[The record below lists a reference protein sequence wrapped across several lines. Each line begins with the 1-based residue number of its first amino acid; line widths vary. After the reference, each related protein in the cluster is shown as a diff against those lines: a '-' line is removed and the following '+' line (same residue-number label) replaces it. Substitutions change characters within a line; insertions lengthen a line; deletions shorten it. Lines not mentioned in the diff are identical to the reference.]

1 MIEFKEE
8 IERAS
13 DYVARDWPGV
23 IEADDIVQE
32 IWIRLLESPKAEKAL
47 READPALRFD
57 VLKRWGN
64 QIASKYANDY
74 ELFSGNAY
82 YGTEHVRN
90 LLKAGMLTVTR
101 RDLGE
106 MKETLTEFLDL
117 HEAYDALKRQPVSER
132 RKAPGFAQLIWMAY
146 VEGTLDRSNG
156 YLRKELTRAI
166 TSLTD
171 LMNQAHK
178 RRFANHAEGPGSRKV
193 ISNEKAR
200 NISKSDLN
208 DDNKINAF
216 AQ

>member
-23 IEADDIVQE
+23 LEAGDIVQE
-32 IWIRLLESPKAEKAL
+32 IWIRLLESPKAEKTL
-47 READPALRFD
+47 RGADPALRFD
-57 VLKRWGN
+57 VLKRWGH
-64 QIASKYANDY
+64 QVASKYANDY
-74 ELFSGNAY
+74 ELFSGNAF
-82 YGTEHVRN
+82 YGTGHVLG
-90 LLKAGMLTVTR
+90 LLKSGLLTATR
-101 RDLGE
+101 RDLGD

-117 HEAYDALKRQPVSER
+117 HEAFDSMKLQSNDYAQIIWRAFVDGSYDKDTSTARSKLSR
-132 RKAPGFAQLIWMAY
+132 ATT
-146 VEGTLDRSNG
+146 TLTN
-156 YLRKELTRAI
+156 
-166 TSLTD
+166 